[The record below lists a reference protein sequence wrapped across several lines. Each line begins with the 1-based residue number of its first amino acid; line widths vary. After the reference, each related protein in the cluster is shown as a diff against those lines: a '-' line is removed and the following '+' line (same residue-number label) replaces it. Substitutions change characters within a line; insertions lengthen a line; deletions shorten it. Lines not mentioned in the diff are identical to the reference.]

1 MIHSA
6 CRCARRDGGI
16 DVAGEDGAR
25 PASTG
30 SDDKPGLLA
39 SLSTR
44 VFGQVGSPEQSAV
57 NRGWI
62 LVTSSAIVAGV
73 VLIALLATSP
83 RSFAAGCL
91 LALAAATTGSLAGF
105 LFGLP
110 RSTRIEATTTGAAG
124 DPNTKTV
131 VASAGYRANTNLE
144 DISDWLTKILV
155 GLGLTQLGSIPGQFK
170 SLMDTVKVVLGTS
183 DDASAIAG
191 SVIVG
196 YVILG
201 FLATY
206 LWART
211 RLSQAFRLGDQDPSA
226 RLDRVEEQISHIQT
240 TMESKP

>member
-1 MIHSA
+1 MDTENTGFL
-6 CRCARRDGGI
+6 ARIGRF
-16 DVAGEDGAR
+16 
-25 PASTG
+25 
-30 SDDKPGLLA
+30 L
-39 SLSTR
+39 
-44 VFGQVGSPEQSAV
+44 FGQVGSPEQSAV

-62 LVTSSAIVAGV
+62 FVTTLALAAGIV
-73 VLIALLATSP
+73 LLALLASSP
-83 RSFAAGCL
+83 RAFAAGCL

-110 RSTRIEATTTGAAG
+110 RSSRAEATVAVATTDPTGKSVMAG
-124 DPNTKTV
+124 P
-131 VASAGYRANTNLE
+131 AYRPNTNLE

-155 GLGLTQLGSIPGQFK
+155 GLGLTQLGSIPTQFK
-170 SLMDTVKVVLGTS
+170 SLMDTVKVVIGTT

-211 RLSQAFRLGDQDPSA
+211 RLSQALRLADTNA
-226 RLDRVEEQISHIQT
+226 ALDRVEQKIDDLATS
-240 TMESKP
+240 MGKP